1 MVILSSQVNLPKEF
15 AMKLLSLLAALLLSV
30 SACTSLQ
37 VGSEVAA
44 GRRAL
49 LAGNNETALAYFQSA
64 AQKDPNYKYGT
75 AYPQSVLSYV
85 GRTEYATGKLP
96 QAQQT
101 LEKALSAN
109 RDEDLTRLYLGLAL
123 ARSGDRQRGL
133 KEIEGGL
140 RGVHDWLDYVA
151 EAHRF
156 SFGQYWDPTR
166 EIRSAIEGDLATIAG
181 REFDLQQLI
190 ASSESIARKMEEE
203 TDRARQAETRERSR
217 ESEGRSSPNN

>member
-1 MVILSSQVNLPKEF
+1 
-15 AMKLLSLLAALLLSV
+15 MKLLGSLAAVLLCV
-30 SACTSLQ
+30 SGCASLQ
-37 VGSEVAA
+37 VSSDVAA

-49 LAGNNETALAYFQSA
+49 LAGNNETALAYFHSA

-85 GRTEYATGKLP
+85 GRTEYATGRLP
-96 QAQQT
+96 QARQT

-109 RDEDLTRLYLGLAL
+109 RDEDLTRLYLGLTL
-123 ARSGDRQRGL
+123 ARSGDRQGGL

-140 RGVHDWLDYVA
+140 RGVHDWLEYIS

-166 EIRSAIEGDLATIAG
+166 QIRSAIQGDLATISS
-181 REFDLQQLI
+181 REFDLQKLI
-190 ASSESIARKMEEE
+190 ASSEWIAKKMEEE
-203 TDRARQAETRERSR
+203 SDEARRSETRERSR
-217 ESEGRSSPNN
+217 ESEGGRDSPGNN